1 MTTYKGLAVLLIDDG
16 RQFDTAVDLSKD
28 SSGSWHGT
36 LTFNDERLVPVLV
49 NVRDGH
55 VLVDGR
61 PGEFVRPDTS
71 DWTASAGGPFIM
83 RILGSGGAP
92 F

>member
-1 MTTYKGLAVLLIDDG
+1 MTTHKGAAVLLIDDG
-16 RQFDTAVDLSKD
+16 RQFDAEAHLTKD
-28 SSGSWHGT
+28 PSGDWRGT
-36 LTFNDERLVPVLV
+36 LTFHDESLVPALL

-61 PGEFVRPDTS
+61 SGAFVRPDIS
-71 DWTASAGGPFIM
+71 DWTASAGGPFLM
-83 RILGSGGAP
+83 RILGNGDAP